1 MQFINK
7 CLLIKSENSLI
18 SKICALV
25 TDSTR
30 IVELTSS
37 VLCDRKLIMTTELQY
52 YEKLRANLKL
62 NKSENLLI

>member
-7 CLLIKSENSLI
+7 CLFIKSENSLI
-18 SKICALV
+18 SKIYTLV

-62 NKSENLLI
+62 SKSENLLI